1 MLDGQAPQV
10 HGALAGE
17 RVPVRSVG
25 MPRSSGQTATAPCP
39 RCGYLADPSAGGVN
53 FCPKCGNDLRDVAT
67 AEDTLSNP
75 WLHTVV
81 AERYRLLALLGEG
94 GMGAVYKAEHI
105 RMGKALALKVL
116 RGDFARQ
123 PGAVARFRAEAQIVS
138 RLSHPNTIAVFDFGE
153 IGDAEGFYLAMEY
166 VPGED
171 LADLLAREGRIPE
184 TRAAELGAQLL
195 GSLAEAHDAGIVHR
209 DVKPANVMVTRTRQ
223 GEDLVKVLDFGIA
236 KWREERGSVSETNVG
251 AIIGTPS
258 YLAPEQARSEPLDG
272 RADLYAVGALLYEL
286 VSGHPPFVATNPMAV
301 VASHL
306 NDLPPPLEKAAPGV
320 SKRFAEIVHRALR
333 KRPEER
339 FASADEMREA
349 LLRLEETPVPRA
361 AARAATPAFT
371 GELQLASRDDFREF
385 DRQRQLGALKRSH
398 VAGPLA
404 TLVLAG
410 AIGLAAWRW
419 DVVHAFLTARA
430 PELAARLPATLRPA
444 DRYDGAE
451 HEPNDGPAAANVL
464 PLDAR
469 GAAVDLRGR
478 VGVRLSDALG
488 DVDVLR
494 VEVPPL
500 DGRKVLVAEWWGASE
515 GEGIRGLDVA
525 LTLNR
530 APPAGAAQA
539 PLVGAADRGGV
550 GRAETLVAAV
560 DPGVFFLAVRER
572 HPEGEAPVEKPT
584 DLYLLRV
591 RLAEPRPGEEVEP
604 NDAPWSEVGVPLGW
618 AAWEKL
624 AARNP
629 LAAGE
634 SIEAELAPGDAD
646 TFSVRAEASGARPAL
661 VVAVPDAELALAAE
675 HWSPDAADLAPPEPR
690 ERVRFER
697 AAEAGPG
704 AVLFLRVPP
713 EPADAPL
720 LVRVRAEG
728 GEGRYTLVALGEAS
742 IEPVRARVSAL
753 AEAGRTAAG
762 LELAAGVTRHL
773 PDAADRAE
781 LVRTAADLA
790 KGAAP
795 ALTPEAFAG
804 YTRASQLLGAAL
816 FEPAEQEN
824 AFRYTGAFEAL
835 LGPAPSADV
844 PAPGAAPPP
853 GAPR

>member
-1 MLDGQAPQV
+1 
-10 HGALAGE
+10 
-17 RVPVRSVG
+17 
-25 MPRSSGQTATAPCP
+25 
-39 RCGYLADPSAGGVN
+39 
-53 FCPKCGNDLRDVAT
+53 
-67 AEDTLSNP
+67 
-75 WLHTVV
+75 
-81 AERYRLLALLGEG
+81 
-94 GMGAVYKAEHI
+94 
-105 RMGKALALKVL
+105 
-116 RGDFARQ
+116 
-123 PGAVARFRAEAQIVS
+123 
-138 RLSHPNTIAVFDFGE
+138 
-153 IGDAEGFYLAMEY
+153 
-166 VPGED
+166 
-171 LADLLAREGRIPE
+171 
-184 TRAAELGAQLL
+184 
-195 GSLAEAHDAGIVHR
+195 
-209 DVKPANVMVTRTRQ
+209 
-223 GEDLVKVLDFGIA
+223 
-236 KWREERGSVSETNVG
+236 
-251 AIIGTPS
+251 
-258 YLAPEQARSEPLDG
+258 
-272 RADLYAVGALLYEL
+272 
-286 VSGHPPFVATNPMAV
+286 
-301 VASHL
+301 
-306 NDLPPPLEKAAPGV
+306 
-320 SKRFAEIVHRALR
+320 
-333 KRPEER
+333 
-339 FASADEMREA
+339 
-349 LLRLEETPVPRA
+349 
-361 AARAATPAFT
+361 
-371 GELQLASRDDFREF
+371 
-385 DRQRQLGALKRSH
+385 
-398 VAGPLA
+398 
-404 TLVLAG
+404 
-410 AIGLAAWRW
+410 
-419 DVVHAFLTARA
+419 
-430 PELAARLPATLRPA
+430 
-444 DRYDGAE
+444 
-451 HEPNDGPAAANVL
+451 VL

-500 DGRKVLVAEWWGASE
+500 DGRRVLVAEWWGASE

-539 PLVGAADRGGV
+539 PLVGAADRGGE

-604 NDAPWSEVGVPLGW
+604 NDAPWSEAGAPLGW

-646 TFSVRAEASGARPAL
+646 TFAFRSGTGGARPAL
-661 VVAVPDAELALAAE
+661 VVAIPDAELALAAE

-704 AVLFLRVPP
+704 AVLFLRVPAEPP
-713 EPADAPL
+713 ELGAAPL

-728 GEGRYTLVALGEAS
+728 GEGRYTLVALGDAT
-742 IEPVRARVSAL
+742 EPIRARVSAL
-753 AEAGRTAAG
+753 AEAGRTAAA
-762 LELAAGVTRHL
+762 LELAAGVARHL

-781 LVRTAADLA
+781 LVRLAAELA

-835 LGPAPSADV
+835 LAPAAPSVDAPPGPAPREHGKARRAG
-844 PAPGAAPPP
+844 P
-853 GAPR
+853 